1 MSKEMT
7 AMREDV
13 WVVDDAAKQVHTVEA
28 VAQLVDDAAHT
39 ASAITQL
46 SAQGIA
52 LSVDGAYQVQR
63 ASIARRIARGE
74 TQLGIKMGFTSRAK
88 MQQMGVD
95 EMIWGPLT
103 SGMQIDEGG
112 ALDMGRFIHPRVE
125 PEIAF
130 LLKKDLSG
138 SVSYTEAMSAVEAVA
153 PALEIIDS
161 RYRDFRFSLQDV
173 IADNCSSSGFV
184 LGQWQRNIPE
194 LDNLGM
200 VMEIDG
206 VPGEFGSSAAILGNP
221 WRSLVAAARLAGESG
236 SVLKAGWTVLAGAA
250 TAARALEGANSV
262 RLDCEALGSV
272 EFRVVAAGGTGR

>member
-1 MSKEMT
+1 MLQ
-7 AMREDV
+7 RNNV
-13 WVVDDAAKQVHTVEA
+13 LTVES
-28 VAQLVDDAAHT
+28 VARLVDDAALN
-39 ASAITQL
+39 ARAITQL
-46 SAQGIA
+46 SRQEIELTVAA
-52 LSVDGAYQVQR
+52 AYQVQQ
-63 ASIARRIARGE
+63 ASVARRLARGE
-74 TQLGIKMGFTSRAK
+74 SQVGIKMGFTSRAK

-103 SGMQIDEGG
+103 SGMLIEEGG
-112 ALDMGRFIHPRVE
+112 SLDLAQFIHPRVE

-138 SVSYTEAMSAVEAVA
+138 VVSLAEAMSAVEAVA

-184 LGQWQRNIPE
+184 LGQWQRAIPQ

-200 VMEIDG
+200 VLAIDG
-206 VPGEFGSSAAILGNP
+206 DAREFGSSAAILGNP

-250 TAARALEGANSV
+250 TAAQPLAAGQHIFLE
-262 RLDCEALGSV
+262 CEALGRVEFKVIHSV
-272 EFRVVAAGGTGR
+272 ESTGEKS